1 MFRFLITDSRYFN
14 TSMDSFQSLLALR
27 NQHPN
32 AIALW
37 VLVGKQVKI
46 EARVPVMPSKAATK
60 SEKDNI
66 ANCCGPVMPMGRVWV
81 GTCGEWED
89 RKRKGGERKGGEKEK
104 QRNKETKKQR
114 NKETKRQQRNP
125 FNVSTTDQTTDQPT
139 TDCLCYNLP
148 PWYCHL
154 LLNPI
159 CRD

>member
-1 MFRFLITDSRYFN
+1 
-14 TSMDSFQSLLALR
+14 MDSFQSLLALR

-104 QRNKETKKQR
+104 QRNKETKRQR
-114 NKETKRQQRNP
+114 DAGSIYREQKLLVLVTKALDCAENARNR
-125 FNVSTTDQTTDQPT
+125 V
-139 TDCLCYNLP
+139 
-148 PWYCHL
+148 
-154 LLNPI
+154 
-159 CRD
+159 